1 MFGKTL
7 GSVPDLDNAQALK
20 AFFELIKQSKAE
32 ALLTAYHDRSDG
44 GLFACVA
51 EMCFAGHCG
60 VDLDLD
66 HFSGAA
72 KPVEILFNEELGAV
86 VQLAEHDLPR
96 LCELA
101 DQHGL
106 KACVNVIGR
115 VNDRDEL
122 AIRLSGRL
130 LFSEARH
137 SLQRCWSET
146 SYHMQALRDNSDCAQ
161 EEFEGLLDV
170 ADPGLHAELT
180 FDLDDDICAPFIHL
194 DVKPKVAVLREQGV
208 NGQIEMAAAFVRA
221 GFEAIDV
228 HMTDLIESR
237 VSLEQF
243 NVMVACG
250 GFSYGDVLGAGGGW
264 AKSVL
269 FNERLSRQ
277 FRAFF
282 EREATLSLGVCNGCQ
297 MISLLH
303 PLIPG
308 AEHWPRFM
316 RNRSEQFEGRLVM
329 AAVSESPS
337 VLLRNMQGSRFPI
350 AVAHGEGFAHFEGEA
365 QYQSLVS
372 SGGVAM
378 RYVDGYGASD

>member
-1 MFGKTL
+1 
-7 GSVPDLDNAQALK
+7 
-20 AFFELIKQSKAE
+20 
-32 ALLTAYHDRSDG
+32 
-44 GLFACVA
+44 
-51 EMCFAGHCG
+51 
-60 VDLDLD
+60 
-66 HFSGAA
+66 
-72 KPVEILFNEELGAV
+72 
-86 VQLAEHDLPR
+86 
-96 LCELA
+96 
-101 DQHGL
+101 
-106 KACVNVIGR
+106 
-115 VNDRDEL
+115 
-122 AIRLSGRL
+122 
-130 LFSEARH
+130 
-137 SLQRCWSET
+137 
-146 SYHMQALRDNSDCAQ
+146 
-161 EEFEGLLDV
+161 
-170 ADPGLHAELT
+170 
-180 FDLDDDICAPFIHL
+180 
-194 DVKPKVAVLREQGV
+194 V

-243 NVMVACG
+243 NMMVACG

-282 EREATLSLGVCNGCQ
+282 ERETTLSLGVCNGCQ
-297 MISLLH
+297 MISLLR

-350 AVAHGEGFAHFEGEA
+350 AVAHGEGLAHFEGEA

-372 SGGVAM
+372 TGGVAM
-378 RYVDGYGASD
+378 RYVDGYGVPTERYPANPNGSPGGVTGITSMDGRALIMMPHPERVFRTVQNSWHPSHWGEDAPAMRMFRNARNWLG